1 MNLQYLN
8 LSSRA
13 YNILRYAELRTIED
27 VLEFEIDKLKEQRNV
42 GQVSINE
49 IQKAIKKY
57 KSSNN
62 TITLQIKE
70 RDFNL
75 LPINIQ
81 EAFKI
86 ITNKTTEDN
95 E

>member
-27 VLEFEIDKLKEQRNV
+27 VLEFGIDKLKEQRNV

-86 ITNKTTEDN
+86 ITNKTTKEN

>member
-86 ITNKTTEDN
+86 ITNKTTKEN